1 VANGEP
7 GWKTNLQRELDQ
19 LDRRFRSYEQT
30 PSLETRDKYETELG
44 NLWNSHAQDLDI
56 HGQAEREMLA
66 SNHGVPLERL
76 TEPAHDFPEAP
87 RFQAELTRLIELQE
101 QRSQELERM
110 CRDPLEEYD
119 RRNGL
124 TRDPN
129 DRGR

>member
-1 VANGEP
+1 MANSEP
-7 GWKTNLQRELDQ
+7 GWKTNLQHELDQ

-30 PSLETRDKYETELG
+30 PSADTRDKYEKELG

-56 HGQAEREMLA
+56 HSRAEREMLA

-76 TEPAHDFPEAP
+76 SEQVPDFPQAP
-87 RFQAELTRLIELQE
+87 KFQVELTRLIELQE

-110 CRDPLEEYD
+110 CREPLEEYD

-124 TRDPN
+124 SRDSD

>member
-1 VANGEP
+1 MANDEP

-30 PSLETRDKYETELG
+30 PSAETRDKYEKELG
-44 NLWNSHAQDLDI
+44 NLWNSHSHDLDI
-56 HGQAEREMLA
+56 HSRAEREMLA

-76 TEPAHDFPEAP
+76 SEQTPEFPEAP